1 MVSLTLTSQDPA
13 AAPAFN
19 VQVISVADAVAVPQT
34 ELATVTLT
42 LAVGR
47 FVPVTVTEV
56 PETV

>member
-1 MVSLTLTSQDPA
+1 MTSQEPA

-47 FVPVTVTEV
+47 LVPVMVTAV